1 MIGQPNF
8 VTSDLFDKALEEVKI
23 KKPNQLYDAIRF
35 EELEEGYSLAML
47 HVGPFDTENQT
58 FDEMERFANSINL
71 KDFRKFIVRFI

>member
-47 HVGPFDTENQT
+47 HVGPF
-58 FDEMERFANSINL
+58 
-71 KDFRKFIVRFI
+71 